1 MINKPCAIARRI
13 FSAHKTVMEINK
25 ERDPTRTSQAKAKP
39 RRLHPDER
47 RQLIVDGAVAF
58 FAEVGL
64 DGKTR
69 DLAKRLGITQSLLF
83 NYFATKDA
91 LTEVVYEQVYLNRLS
106 PDWPRRLTDRSVPLR
121 TRILAF
127 YSDYSELIFE
137 YNWMRIFMF
146 SGLAGAELN
155 RRYLDHMHQMILR
168 PLLEEIRAASSKS
181 VAPTMEDLWNLHG
194 GIVYI
199 GIRQHIYR
207 MPCPDDPNEA
217 IERSVDRFLKAFHVA
232 ID

>member
-1 MINKPCAIARRI
+1 MNKQNVADTTPEP
-13 FSAHKTVMEINK
+13 KM
-25 ERDPTRTSQAKAKP
+25 TR

-47 RQLIVDGAVAF
+47 REQIIDGAVAF
-58 FAEVGL
+58 FAEEGL

-69 DLAKRLGITQSLLF
+69 DLAKKVGITQSLLF
-83 NYFATKDA
+83 KYFANKDA
-91 LTEVVYEQVYLNRLS
+91 LIEAVYEQVYLNRLS
-106 PDWPRRLTDRSVPLR
+106 PEWTHRIADRTVPLR
-121 TRILAF
+121 DRILAF
-127 YSDYSELIFE
+127 YGDYSTLIFE

-168 PLLEEIRAASSKS
+168 PLLDEVREASSGS
-181 VAPTMEDLWNLHG
+181 AYPTMEDLWNLHG

-207 MPCPDDPNEA
+207 MPYPDDQNEA
-217 IERSVDRFLKAFHVA
+217 IKRSVDRFLKAFSVETA
-232 ID
+232 

>member
-1 MINKPCAIARRI
+1 MIVNDS
-13 FSAHKTVMEINK
+13 SAPDA
-25 ERDPTRTSQAKAKP
+25 DPQGKNTR

-64 DGKTR
+64 EGKTR

-83 NYFATKDA
+83 NYFSNKDA
-91 LTEVVYEQVYLNRLS
+91 LIEAVYEQVYLNRLS
-106 PDWPRRLTDRSVPLR
+106 PDWPRRLVDRNVPLR
-121 TRILAF
+121 SRLLAF
-127 YSDYSELIFE
+127 YADYSKLIFE
-137 YNWMRIFMF
+137 YEWMRIFMF

-155 RRYLDHMHQMILR
+155 RRYLEHMHKMILL
-168 PLLEEIRAASSKS
+168 PLIDEISAASSIAMTPS
-181 VAPTMEDLWNLHG
+181 MEDLWNLHG

-207 MPCPDDPNEA
+207 MPCPEVPTQA
-217 IERSVDRFLKAFHVA
+217 IENAVDRFLIAFKVDLSA
-232 ID
+232 A